1 MTKIS
6 RNDPCPCGSGKKFK
20 KCCLTDMPSP
30 ASEVTQQLASTM
42 AGQDFASLEE
52 MQAFLNQQVMDIN
65 EQPHDEFHGLSPEHV
80 HNMLTLPLGEQE
92 LVGWQLELEEQTINR
107 TPVMQITLN
116 LLALLHE
123 APLKA
128 TAKGNLPAAAVK
140 FIYAQTAEQLIDA
153 GLSHNFSV
161 VNKEDDFGSLN
172 VVRLL
177 LTDLGII
184 KFQKKHFSLTQ
195 KAKKLSIVQI
205 YQTLFDYY
213 THSYNWAYEDGY
225 NESRFL
231 PQTTS
236 YALWQLAQLQQQ
248 NSQLTTESFAQHIID
263 SFPMA
268 VEDFIDDKYQT
279 PYERTTK
286 AYSLRMLDRFWNL
299 FGLITIEESR
309 TLEPNSFV
317 PSEVFNQIFWFKQ
330 PK

>member
-1 MTKIS
+1 MTKVS
-6 RNDPCPCGSGKKFK
+6 RNEPCPCGSGKKYK
-20 KCCLTDMPSP
+20 KCCLADMPSP
-30 ASEVTQQLASTM
+30 ASEVTEQLA
-42 AGQDFASLEE
+42 AAIAAQDFASLEE
-52 MQAFLNQQVMDIN
+52 MQEFLDQQVMEHND
-65 EQPHDEFHGLSPEHV
+65 QQRDEFHGLSSEHV
-80 HNMLTLPLGEQE
+80 HHMLMLPLDEQE
-92 LVGWQLELEEQTINR
+92 LIGWQPELDEQTITQ
-107 TPVMQITLN
+107 TPVMQITLH

-140 FIYAQTAEQLIDA
+140 FIYAQAAEQFIDA
-153 GLSHNFSV
+153 GLSYNHNV
-161 VNKEDDFGSLN
+161 VSKEDDFSSLN

-195 KAKKLSIVQI
+195 RGKKLSIVQI

-213 THSYNWAYEDGY
+213 TLSYNWAYEDGY

-248 NSQLTTESFAQHIID
+248 NKKFTTKGFAQHIID

-279 PYERTTK
+279 PYERTIN
-286 AYSLRMLDRFWNL
+286 AYSLRMLHRFWNL
-299 FGLITIEESR
+299 FGLITIEKTSM
-309 TLEPNSFV
+309 LEPTPFI
-317 PSEVFNQIFWFKQ
+317 PSELFNHVFWIKQ